1 MTSEE
6 IDRKVREFYLELTEK
21 IKGYKAGN
29 LDDVNGDVVNKC
41 LDYYFKLKA
50 ENMQLELF

>member
-29 LDDVNGDVVNKC
+29 LDAVNGDVVNKC
-41 LDYYFKLKA
+41 LDYYFQLKA